1 MPDFICEIC
10 DFKCSKSSNYTK
22 HLLTRKHKWKHLETF
37 GNQKKCRF
45 LTSID
50 EEVEQE
56 KMPISRHQK
65 KCRFSTSIDEEAFC
79 EKMPETCDFAYT
91 DFDEPSFVD
100 EGENSAFFPISEG
113 HQGVPMDNVCTTCMR
128 KYKHRSGLWK
138 HRTKCTPEKHE
149 QRTNA
154 LETMVNDLMKQNQEI
169 KEMLVKQMD
178 EIQNRPPVIQQINNT
193 THNHF
198 NLNVF
203 LNEQCKDALNIS
215 EFVDKLQVQFSDLE
229 CVGKLGYVEGI
240 FRIIANELN
249 QLSVYER
256 PIHCTDIKRET
267 IYIKDQN
274 QWNRETENTKIK
286 TVIETVAN
294 KNMKLIPEWYKTHPD
309 ACVLDSNVYNQHMA
323 IMIESIGGLGGSSD
337 SVKEKQQ
344 QKIIKS
350 VLREVYLDKDKHLKK
365 QLKDVTLP
373 ILSPN
378 STT

>member
-1 MPDFICEIC
+1 MPDFFCEIC
-10 DFKCSKSSNYTK
+10 DFRCSKSSNYTK

-56 KMPISRHQK
+56 KMPIFGHQK
-65 KCRFSTSIDEEAFC
+65 KCRFSTSIDEDTIQEKNPEKC
-79 EKMPETCDFAYT
+79 EFAHT
-91 DFDEPSFVD
+91 VFDGLPYINL
-100 EGENSAFFPISEG
+100 GEKSAFFPISDMDV
-113 HQGVPMDNVCTTCMR
+113 GVSTDNVCTTCMR

-138 HRTKCTPEKHE
+138 HRAKCVPENE

-215 EFVDKLQVQFSDLE
+215 EFVDKLQIQFSDLE

-240 FRIIANELN
+240 FRIITNELN

-286 TVIETVAN
+286 MVIETVAN

-309 ACVLDSNVYNQHMA
+309 ASILDSSVYNQHMA
-323 IMIESIGGLGGSSD
+323 IMIESIGGLGGSND

-344 QKIIKS
+344 QKIIKN
-350 VLREVYLDKDKHLKK
+350 VLREVYLDKDKHLKNN
-365 QLKDVTLP
+365 LKT
-373 ILSPN
+373 
-378 STT
+378 